1 MNNDDNLDLLDLTDD
16 ADTADSLPDAAPF
29 VAPRPKKP
37 WLLLG
42 VGLLVIILAT
52 YIIIRAVSSDS
63 SSSMEIDLDA
73 PAVIVE
79 GEGVAVPPM
88 EAPTEPVAVKDVPE
102 VKPVAV
108 QPVAQPEVAKPVQP
122 KVVPAEKV
130 VPAQEKAGV
139 PVRVI
144 EDKKE
149 VTFNPERQTAKKEA
163 AKPAAKKVVK
173 QQTTKKVATKQQA
186 APKGSWYVQFG
197 SYSTRALAENAQKQL
212 TAKHS
217 SLFAGKQF
225 VILAAVLPNGNTT
238 YRLRIAFAN
247 SAEAN
252 GFCQN
257 AKSDGLDCYVA
268 K

>member
-16 ADTADSLPDAAPF
+16 ADTADTLPDAAPF
-29 VAPRPKKP
+29 AAPRPKKP

-42 VGLLVIILAT
+42 VGILVIILAT
-52 YIIIRAVSSDS
+52 YIIIRAIGSDS

-79 GEGVAVPPM
+79 GETLVVPP
-88 EAPTEPVAVKDVPE
+88 ADVPPAPVAAAKDVPPAP
-102 VKPVAV
+102 VKPA
-108 QPVAQPEVAKPVQP
+108 PQPEAIKPVQP
-122 KVVPAEKV
+122 KVAPAVSAELV
-130 VPAQEKAGV
+130 QEKAGV

-149 VTFNPERQTAKKEA
+149 VTFKPEQQNVKKES
-163 AKPAAKKVVK
+163 AKPAAKQVVAKQNVKKNVSK
-173 QQTTKKVATKQQA
+173 QQT
-186 APKGSWYVQFG
+186 APKGSWFVQFG
-197 SYSTRALAENAQKQL
+197 SHSTRALAEKAQKQL
-212 TAKHS
+212 ASKHPN
-217 SLFAGKQF
+217 LFAGKQF
-225 VILAAVLPNGNTT
+225 VILAAVLPNGTTT
-238 YRLRIAFAN
+238 YRLRVAFAT

>member
-42 VGLLVIILAT
+42 VGLLVIILTT

-79 GEGVAVPPM
+79 GEGVAVPTMDVPP
-88 EAPTEPVAVKDVPE
+88 APVAVKDVPE

-122 KVVPAEKV
+122 KVAPAEKV
-130 VPAQEKAGV
+130 GPVQEKAGV

-173 QQTTKKVATKQQA
+173 QQTTKKVATKTQV

-238 YRLRIAFAN
+238 YRLRIAFAS

>member
-88 EAPTEPVAVKDVPE
+88 DVPPAPVAVKDAPE
-102 VKPVAV
+102 VKSVAT
-108 QPVAQPEVAKPVQP
+108 QPVAPSEVAKPVQP
-122 KVVPAEKV
+122 KV

-149 VTFNPERQTAKKEA
+149 VTFKPERQTAKKEPV
-163 AKPAAKKVVK
+163 KPVVNKV
-173 QQTTKKVATKQQA
+173 TKQQA
-186 APKGSWYVQFG
+186 TKKVTTKPQVAPKGSWYVQFG

-238 YRLRIAFAN
+238 YRLRIAFAS